1 MAETETEAKTKP
13 KKTQE
18 KLSPKEGMV
27 NYFKG
32 VKSEWG
38 KITWPEKNQ
47 VVMETIIVVIVV
59 TAFTTIVYLLD
70 ILFKY
75 LLGLIK

>member
-1 MAETETEAKTKP
+1 MANTKT
-13 KKTQE
+13 KTQE
-18 KLSPKEGMV
+18 KASFKEGLV

-47 VVMETIIVVIVV
+47 IIAETGIVVFVV
-59 TAFTTIVYLLD
+59 SVFTIAVYLLD
-70 ILFKY
+70 IIFKG